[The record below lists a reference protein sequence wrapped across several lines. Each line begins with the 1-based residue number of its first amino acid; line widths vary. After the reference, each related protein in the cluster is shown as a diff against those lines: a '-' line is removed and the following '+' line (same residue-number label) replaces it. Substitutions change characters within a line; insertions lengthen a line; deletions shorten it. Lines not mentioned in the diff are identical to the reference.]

1 MEHQLKT
8 LKTGRVFVEGDIQS
22 ANLVFIALHG
32 YAQLANRF
40 IQEFKPVIRPGIAVV
55 APEGLHRF
63 YRKGFYGDVVASW
76 MTKEDRL
83 NDIRDYCAFLDQVYD
98 KFIQSN
104 QHVVLVGFSQ
114 GVATACRWMSA
125 SKPRIDQLIFWSGS
139 IPTDLPIEA
148 LDAIQSCKTFMVYDE
163 TDVFRTAESVAKQE
177 KFLRAA
183 DVQVTEWKMHDG
195 HALKA
200 ESFARFVETY
210 IITPSL
216 SN

>member
-8 LKTGRVFVEGDIQS
+8 AKTGRVFIEGDIQS

-32 YAQLANRF
+32 YAQLATTF
-40 IQEFKPVIRPGIAVV
+40 IQEFAPIVQPGIAVI

-83 NDIRDYCAFLDQVYD
+83 NDIKDYCGFLDQVYA
-98 KFIQSN
+98 KFIQPN

-125 SKPRIDQLIFWSGS
+125 SKPRINQLVFWSGS
-139 IPTDLPIEA
+139 IPTDLPIEH
-148 LDAIQSCKTFMVYDE
+148 LDALHNCQSFMVYDDK
-163 TDVFRTAESVAKQE
+163 DVFRTAESVAKQE
-177 KFLRAA
+177 KFLKAA
-183 DVQVTEWKMHDG
+183 ELQVTEWKMHDG

-200 ESFARFVETY
+200 ETFNRFVETY
-210 IITPSL
+210 ITPSL